1 MNRYSAVAVRPRLD
15 PDSRAQVEF
24 QPEMR
29 PWRHLVWFVVGAAIA
44 FAVPYLFTSVLDL
57 NHDLYYLIFFAI
69 TLAFLSA
76 YASAT
81 QIDLG
86 DLFRRNWRWS
96 FAVGIAAA
104 AFVSA
109 NVLSRDSTPGPS
121 GAYAVFE
128 VFWRGGTYG
137 VVDALLLTAFP
148 GVVAL
153 GLLRNNLE
161 GLWRKI
167 VYVLAA
173 LPLVLII
180 TGTYHLGY
188 KQFREDG
195 IGPPEFGNT
204 VISTPMF
211 ATANPIGS
219 IFAHASMH
227 VAADIHSYETDIFLP
242 PQTDAP

>member
-1 MNRYSAVAVRPRLD
+1 MNRYGAVAMRRLLGL
-15 PDSRAQVEF
+15 DSRARAEF
-24 QPEMR
+24 KPEAR
-29 PWRHLVWFVVGAAIA
+29 PWRHVAWFGVGAAIA
-44 FAVPYLFTSVLDL
+44 FAVPYVFTSVLDL
-57 NHDLYYLIFFAI
+57 DHDLYYLIFFSV

-76 YASAT
+76 YVVAT
-81 QIDLG
+81 RIDLG

-96 FAVGIAAA
+96 LALGILAAV
-104 AFVSA
+104 FVSA

-180 TGTYHLGY
+180 TGMYHLGY
-188 KQFREDG
+188 EQFREDG

-204 VISTPMF
+204 VISVPMF

-227 VAADIHSYETDIFLP
+227 ITADIHSYETDIFLP
-242 PQTDAP
+242 PQTEAP